1 MVRRLSYMR
10 MTRHIID
17 TINIIYIGT
26 IMNENNFYITTPIYY
41 VNDIPHIGHAYT
53 TILADVL
60 AQYHRLLG
68 EKTFFL
74 TGTDEHGQKVQRAAQ
89 QAGCTPLEHCDKFVV
104 RFQDLWKRLGITNDD
119 FIRTTQERHKT
130 IVQKILQDFYD
141 RDLIYSST
149 YKGWYCVP
157 DERYFTEK
165 DLVDGCCPDCH
176 RPVEQLEEK
185 SYFFKMGQYQDW
197 LIDYIE
203 QHPNFIMPENRRQET
218 LGFLRSEKL
227 GDLCIS
233 RPKARLSWGIELP
246 FDTDYV
252 TYVWFDALVNYISA
266 VGYLA
271 DDAKFETWWPAS
283 YHLIGK
289 DILRTHSVFWP
300 TMLHA
305 MGLPM
310 PKTIFAHGWWLVGNT
325 KMSKSLHNVVNPMDM
340 IDKYGVDPFRYFL
353 MAAMTLGQDASFT
366 EKLFVERYN
375 AELANDLGN
384 LSSRVISMIKR
395 NADGKIPAYSEPGDD
410 EKELVDSTMT
420 AVKEM
425 AAAVQNMQ
433 LDRGLSIINN
443 AVREGN
449 RYFDKM
455 KPWALAKAGDTA
467 ALGKVLRHTAECLRI
482 VSGLLYPV
490 MPSKMAELRKT
501 LGLKE
506 EDIVP
511 SIDKLSIWKG
521 LEDGAAVLDFTPL
534 FPRVE
539 PIKEEGDAADKD
551 VKKDAAKPVNVI
563 TIDEVG
569 KVQLKTAVVVS
580 AEKVKDADKLLLL
593 KIQIGDEQRQI
604 VSGIAEYYKPEDLVG
619 KTIIVIANLK
629 PAILRGIESNGML
642 LAAKKGKT
650 LRLVTT
656 DGEIAS
662 GASVG

>member
-1 MVRRLSYMR
+1 
-10 MTRHIID
+10 
-17 TINIIYIGT
+17 
-26 IMNENNFYITTPIYY
+26 
-41 VNDIPHIGHAYT
+41 
-53 TILADVL
+53 
-60 AQYHRLLG
+60 
-68 EKTFFL
+68 
-74 TGTDEHGQKVQRAAQ
+74 
-89 QAGCTPLEHCDKFVV
+89 
-104 RFQDLWKRLGITNDD
+104 
-119 FIRTTQERHKT
+119 
-130 IVQKILQDFYD
+130 
-141 RDLIYSST
+141 
-149 YKGWYCVP
+149 
-157 DERYFTEK
+157 
-165 DLVDGCCPDCH
+165 
-176 RPVEQLEEK
+176 
-185 SYFFKMGQYQDW
+185 
-197 LIDYIE
+197 
-203 QHPNFIMPENRRQET
+203 
-218 LGFLRSEKL
+218 
-227 GDLCIS
+227 
-233 RPKARLSWGIELP
+233 
-246 FDTDYV
+246 
-252 TYVWFDALVNYISA
+252 
-266 VGYLA
+266 
-271 DDAKFETWWPAS
+271 
-283 YHLIGK
+283 
-289 DILRTHSVFWP
+289 
-300 TMLHA
+300 
-305 MGLPM
+305 
-310 PKTIFAHGWWLVGNT
+310 GWWLVGNT

-467 ALGKVLRHTAECLRI
+467 GLAKVLRHTAECLRI

-490 MPSKMAELRKT
+490 MPAKMAELRKT

-539 PIKEEGDAADKD
+539 PIKEENEAADKGG
-551 VKKDAAKPVNVI
+551 KKDDAKPVNVI